1 MANQRIQMFQV
12 KRIIELRASKKSNR
26 VIAQILGISRNT
38 LDSYLR
44 QLSAHNTDLSAFL
57 SWTEEELSRLLN
69 PPSPEVVPASHKEL
83 YALFPGYAKELT
95 RVGVSRLTLWTEY
108 SLKYPAALGY
118 RQFCHHF
125 HQWLAS
131 QKVSMHLEHKAGDK
145 LFIDFAGDKLY
156 LTDIQTGQLIPVEF
170 FVAILP
176 CSQYTYA
183 QCVMSQRKED
193 LVVALSNAL
202 AYFGGAPQAI
212 VPDNLKAAVSKADR
226 YEPEINQT
234 LADFASHY
242 GTCIFPARS
251 RKPKDKALAENAV
264 NILYG
269 RIYAPLRNRIF
280 HSLEQLNAAVWEL
293 LEIHNDTQQKGK
305 EGSRRE
311 RFIEL
316 EQGVLIPLPSQH
328 YQLKKFSLSKV
339 HPNGHATLKED
350 KHYYSVPYRLVGK
363 QVKLIYTHESVEIYY
378 NHQRVACHERL
389 ITKNRYT
396 TSKEHLHPSHQW
408 IHNWSPAFFEEQANK
423 IGPNTRLA
431 INEILGSRVYPEQAY
446 RSCMGLLGFAKRYTP
461 QRLENAC
468 ERALHYNHISA
479 TLIKSILDRELDRIQ
494 LIDEQI
500 AVTDPDGVP
509 RPIIPLHDNI
519 RGAESYQ

>member
-26 VIAQILGISRNT
+26 FIARILGISRNT
-38 LDSYLR
+38 LDSYLK
-44 QLSAHNTDLSAFL
+44 QLSSHNLDLSSFS
-57 SWTEEELSRLLN
+57 SWTEEQLNQLLN
-69 PPSPEVVPASHKEL
+69 PPSIEVPASHREL
-83 YALFPGYAKELT
+83 YALFPDYPKELA
-95 RVGVSRLTLWTEY
+95 RVGVSRMTLWTEY
-108 SLKYPAALGY
+108 CLKHPAGLGY
-118 RQFCHHF
+118 RHFCYHF
-125 HQWLAS
+125 RLWQAS
-131 QKVSMHLEHKAGDK
+131 QKVTMHLEHKAGDK
-145 LFIDFAGDKLY
+145 LFVDFAGDKLY
-156 LTDIQTGQLIPVEF
+156 LTDIETGQLIPVEF

-176 CSQYTYA
+176 CSQLTYA

-193 LVVALSNAL
+193 FILALSNAL
-202 AYFGGAPQAI
+202 AYYGGVPQAI
-212 VPDNLKAAVSKADR
+212 VPDNLKAAVTKADR

-280 HSLEQLNAAVWEL
+280 HSLEEINAAVRDL
-293 LEIHNDTQQKGK
+293 LEIHNDAQQKGK
-305 EGSRRE
+305 ESSRRE

-316 EQGVLIPLPSQH
+316 EQSALMPLPSQH

-350 KHYYSVPYRLVGK
+350 KHYYSVPYRLTGK
-363 QVKLIYTHESVEIYY
+363 QVKLIYTNESVEIYH

-389 ITKNRYT
+389 ITKGRYT
-396 TSKEHLHPSHQW
+396 TLKEHLHPSHQW
-408 IHNWSPAFFEEQANK
+408 INSWSPIFFEEQADK

-431 INEILGSRVYPEQAY
+431 IDEILRLRIYPEQAY
-446 RSCMGLLGFAKRYTP
+446 RSCVGVLGLAKRYSA
-461 QRLENAC
+461 QRLEDAC
-468 ERALHYNHISA
+468 ERALYYKHISV

-494 LIDEQI
+494 LIDEEI
-500 AVTDPDGVP
+500 TVTDPDGAP

>member
-26 VIAQILGISRNT
+26 FIARILGISRNT
-38 LDSYLR
+38 LDSYLK
-44 QLSAHNTDLSAFL
+44 QLSSHNSDLSSFS
-57 SWTEEELSRLLN
+57 SWTEEQLNQLLN
-69 PPSPEVVPASHKEL
+69 PPSIEVPASHRVL
-83 YALFPGYAKELT
+83 YALFPDYPKELA
-95 RVGVSRLTLWTEY
+95 RVGVSRMTLWTEY
-108 SLKYPAALGY
+108 CLKHPAGLGY
-118 RQFCHHF
+118 RHFCHHF
-125 HQWLAS
+125 RLWQAS
-131 QKVSMHLEHKAGDK
+131 QKVTMHLEHKAGDK
-145 LFIDFAGDKLY
+145 LFVDFAGDKLY
-156 LTDIQTGQLIPVEF
+156 LTDIETGQLIPVEF

-176 CSQYTYA
+176 CSQFTYA
-183 QCVMSQRKED
+183 QCVSSQRKED
-193 LVVALSNAL
+193 FILALSNAL
-202 AYFGGAPQAI
+202 AYYGGVPQAI
-212 VPDNLKAAVSKADR
+212 VPDNLKAAVTKADR

-280 HSLEQLNAAVWEL
+280 HSLEEINAAVRDL
-293 LEIHNDTQQKGK
+293 LEIHNDAQQKGK
-305 EGSRRE
+305 ESSRRE

-316 EQGVLIPLPSQH
+316 EQGALMPLPSQH

-350 KHYYSVPYRLVGK
+350 KHYYSVPYRLTGK
-363 QVKLIYTHESVEIYY
+363 QVKLIYTHESVEIYH

-389 ITKNRYT
+389 ITKGRYT
-396 TSKEHLHPSHQW
+396 TLKEHLHPSHQW
-408 IHNWSPAFFEEQANK
+408 INSWSPIFFEEQADK

-431 INEILGSRVYPEQAY
+431 IDEILRLRIYPEQAY
-446 RSCMGLLGFAKRYTP
+446 RSCVGVLSLAKRYTA
-461 QRLENAC
+461 QRLEDAC
-468 ERALHYNHISA
+468 ERALYYKHISV

-494 LIDEQI
+494 LIDEEI
-500 AVTDPDGVP
+500 TVTDPDGAP